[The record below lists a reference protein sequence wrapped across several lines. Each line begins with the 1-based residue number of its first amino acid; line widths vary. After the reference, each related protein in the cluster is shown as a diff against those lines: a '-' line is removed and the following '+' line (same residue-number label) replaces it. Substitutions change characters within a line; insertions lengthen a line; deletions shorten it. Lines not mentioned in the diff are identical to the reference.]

1 VARRLPIRLTK
12 TECAQLLDQELSAR
26 DRAILTAFLFGGLRC
41 NELRMLDVPDVD
53 FEEAT
58 IFIRYAKRDKE
69 RIVPLHDRAR
79 AALEDYL
86 GDRDGG
92 PLFLSSRGERIS
104 NRRLRS
110 LVKALGARARLKKDL
125 HPHTLRHTYAT
136 LLREAGV
143 ELGDVGNLLGHASL
157 DTTRIYDH
165 MSMTRKKLA
174 VDKL

>member
-1 VARRLPIRLTK
+1 M
-12 TECAQLLDQELSAR
+12 EMSER
-26 DRAILTAFLFGGLRC
+26 DRAILVTFLFGGLRC
-41 NELRMLDVPDVD
+41 NELRMLDVEDVD
-53 FEEAT
+53 FDEGS

-69 RIVPLHDRAR
+69 RIVPLHDLAR
-79 AALEDYL
+79 QALTDYL
-86 GDRDGG
+86 GDRASG
-92 PLFLSSRGERIS
+92 PLFLSNRRTRIS
-104 NRRLRS
+104 NRRLRT
-110 LVKALGARARLKKDL
+110 LVKELGTRARLKKDL

>member
-1 VARRLPIRLTK
+1 MRRLPIRLTK
-12 TECAQLLDQELSAR
+12 SEREQLLAQEMSPR
-26 DRAILTAFLFGGLRC
+26 DRAILTVFLFGGLRC
-41 NELRMLDVPDVD
+41 NELRMLDVEDVD
-53 FEEAT
+53 FEEST
-58 IFIRYAKRDKE
+58 IFIRYAKRDKQ

-79 AALEDYL
+79 EALEIHL
-86 GDRDGG
+86 GDRRTG
-92 PLFLSSRGERIS
+92 PLILSERGSRIS

-110 LVKALGARARLKKDL
+110 LVKELGREAGLKKDL

-165 MSMTRKKLA
+165 MSMARKRLA
-174 VDKL
+174 VEKL